1 MGFFDVLS
9 GIGNKILNVTTL
21 GAWDTLT
28 GFKTSDQN
36 REIQAEQS
44 DLSKAQFE
52 YLKGQD
58 AWQRNFAQQQFD
70 YQKYYDANRTQ
81 IASADARLA
90 GINPLVMAGA
100 PTSSVG
106 VSGGS
111 SSVGQSG
118 ASMAPLQSNLGS
130 LIGAITGLASVNAQK
145 QIGSLNADTTL
156 EKARM
161 DNETLKSIESMRS
174 STQKQIAREDRLS
187 RENITREQ
195 IQATASNIQAQL
207 KSDKFREELKL
218 ETERYI
224 ASQKNI
230 SDMDRQQ
237 VIQASQE
244 LMNAKTNKTQIIT
257 SAIYGTSNVLSGFM
271 SKVLGIFGRK

>member
-1 MGFFDVLS
+1 MGFFDILS
-9 GIGNKILNVTTL
+9 SIGNKALNVTTL

-36 REIQAEQS
+36 REIQAEQN

-52 YLKGQD
+52 YQKSHD
-58 AWQRNFAQQQFD
+58 AWQRNFAQQQLD

-81 IASADARLA
+81 IASADARSA
-90 GINPLVMAGA
+90 GINPLAMAGA

-111 SSVGQSG
+111 SSVSQSG

-257 SAIYGTSNVLSGFM
+257 SAIYGASNVLSGFM